1 MGLLAVCALLAL
13 RIFTKAS
20 KKVAASPETG
30 GAGRLDALT
39 LGLLPSG
46 GADNPQLAVRR
57 HIATELKQNPE
68 QVKQLFASWLAEG
81 S

>member
-1 MGLLAVCALLAL
+1 M
-13 RIFTKAS
+13 
-20 KKVAASPETG
+20 
-30 GAGRLDALT
+30 T

-46 GADNPQLAVRR
+46 GDNPALAVRR
-57 HIATELKQNPE
+57 HIATELKQNPD